1 MSSNVISFSQKQ
13 NKATVKK
20 EFINLLDKD
29 IAKGNI
35 EEIPNSVF
43 DRIANIKHKALLARE
58 RNELQEM

>member
-1 MSSNVISFSQKQ
+1 MSNKVISFSQKQ
-13 NKATVKK
+13 NEISTEKK
-20 EFINLLDKD
+20 FIELLDKD
-29 IAKGNI
+29 ISEGNI

>member
-13 NKATVKK
+13 NEATVKK
-20 EFINLLDKD
+20 KFINLLDKD